1 MDGSKRHPE
10 AGARRRR
17 AAHGAVAATL
27 GVLLAGQHAA
37 ATTAGG
43 LLATRGIA
51 IDSTPAGAAVY
62 VIGGKAGVTPL
73 TITERDIYPNTYPED
88 RAQMYGKVFIKKPGC
103 ADYSRRLTLEDI
115 DRGVHARLECA
126 TAAMELPAQA
136 GATGEQTPAGGGT
149 AAQRRLEQIRV
160 LQELLDDGILS
171 ADEERG
177 IRRRI
182 LDVR

>member
-1 MDGSKRHPE
+1 MVDGSERHPG

-17 AAHGAVAATL
+17 AARGAAATF
-27 GVLLAGQHAA
+27 GVLLAGHHGAA
-37 ATTAGG
+37 IAAGA
-43 LLATRGIA
+43 LLATREIS

-115 DRGVHARLECA
+115 DRGVHAQLQCA
-126 TAAMELPAQA
+126 TTAIEMPAQA
-136 GATGEQTPAGGGT
+136 GATEPQPPAGGG
-149 AAQRRLEQIRV
+149 ASAQRRLRQITV
-160 LQELLDDGILS
+160 IQELLDDGIIS
-171 ADEERG
+171 ADEERSM
-177 IRRRI
+177 RRRI
-182 LDVR
+182 LQAR